1 MVWAR
6 QAGAG
11 EWAISV
17 YIPFN
22 LTISYILY
30 LLYLLYLLWFRKKE
44 ERKKRK
50 KERSVKAS
58 VKPWRQKPKVPV
70 EKGVYRFW
78 EFRFFAFT
86 ASRCLHAPFTPC
98 IARDARRICRLS
110 VIFRCLLRPEV
121 MVIYTRVSY
130 MDFLRNRATLAGGDT
145 REKRNIRD
153 LANHAKPS
161 KSAKRQASPPRQNLK
176 TSKSR

>member
-58 VKPWRQKPKVPV
+58 VKP
-70 EKGVYRFW
+70 
-78 EFRFFAFT
+78 
-86 ASRCLHAPFTPC
+86 
-98 IARDARRICRLS
+98 
-110 VIFRCLLRPEV
+110 
-121 MVIYTRVSY
+121 
-130 MDFLRNRATLAGGDT
+130 
-145 REKRNIRD
+145 
-153 LANHAKPS
+153 
-161 KSAKRQASPPRQNLK
+161 
-176 TSKSR
+176 